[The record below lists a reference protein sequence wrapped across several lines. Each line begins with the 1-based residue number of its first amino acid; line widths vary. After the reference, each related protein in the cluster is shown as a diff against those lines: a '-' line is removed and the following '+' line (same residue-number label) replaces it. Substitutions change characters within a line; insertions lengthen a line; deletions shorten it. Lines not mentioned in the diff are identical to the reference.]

1 MEFFSVIS
9 IISMLWTW
17 LLNLIYI
24 LARFLLTCLLPV
36 RGSMRFL
43 WVAYGRSYM
52 VFDWLVVCGWHLLI
66 FLGTNLPPLR
76 SNKVSTV
83 DVVAADLSLGVGI
96 VELLSNISQCL
107 SVLIFIYSW
116 LPAKLLVMVFS
127 KCKAFLTQG
136 RSLPQ
141 SLKLVSSLGFCKEY
155 KVD

>member
-1 MEFFSVIS
+1 MSFSKVYAQCISLSNSIVFTVNISFLFNSSMEFFSVIS

-17 LLNLIYI
+17 LLNHIFI

-66 FLGTNLPPLR
+66 FLATNLPPLR

-83 DVVAADLSLGVGI
+83 DVVAAALSLGVGI
-96 VELLSNISQCL
+96 GELLSNISQCL

-116 LPAKLLVMVFS
+116 LPVKVLVFS
-127 KCKAFLTQG
+127 KC
-136 RSLPQ
+136 
-141 SLKLVSSLGFCKEY
+141 
-155 KVD
+155 